1 VADALNVPISYFFNG
16 LPAPAKSDDAA
27 SARDRVFVHPGGR
40 GYGRG
45 AKSGATKVANGVS
58 QPCRVAANF
67 VWAQVLS
74 PRELDVASLVAGGL
88 SNKEIA
94 RALGITEGTVKVHMN
109 KLLRKLVQETGT
121 LSCWKL
127 GRALS
132 NQLEKSPKFGPSLA
146 RTARSISFRS
156 TQRTRKTKAVE
167 HRSMAYLCGAY
178 L

>member
-1 VADALNVPISYFFNG
+1 MADALNVPISYFFNG

-67 VWAQVLS
+67 VWAQELS

-132 NQLEKSPKFGPSLA
+132 NQLESPLNLGRALQERPAPYPFVPLKERA
-146 RTARSISFRS
+146 
-156 TQRTRKTKAVE
+156 KTKAVE